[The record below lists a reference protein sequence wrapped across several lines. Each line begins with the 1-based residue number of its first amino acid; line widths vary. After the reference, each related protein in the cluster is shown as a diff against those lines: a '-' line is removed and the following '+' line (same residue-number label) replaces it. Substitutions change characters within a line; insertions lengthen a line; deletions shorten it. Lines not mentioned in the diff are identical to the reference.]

1 MKYPSLLLAILL
13 GLPMLSFS
21 QEQQKYL
28 NGKELFKAGRYS
40 LAMETFRELT
50 NPEVPNGFNEYASFY
65 YALSAY
71 HDGQLFIAR
80 DMFLQIESRYYQWR
94 KMDEV
99 DLWLTKIYFELDDF
113 SRALEISAK
122 IVSDQVNRQVR
133 NLKAA
138 ELKRLDDLDDLKTLM
153 EQFPNDSIL
162 AIVLVQ
168 RMSEQPMAVREIG
181 LMESLVNKFDL
192 NRSVFNVPDYSN
204 NEKKASYNIAVIM
217 PFMYNSLSDTR
228 AIVRNSLVTSL
239 YQGMLLAVDDLVNIG
254 KQVNLFCYDTQRSE
268 VKTSKILQ
276 NDEIQSMDLIIGPLY
291 PEPSRVVSEFSYD
304 YNINMINPLSSN
316 GEVMG
321 NNPYSF
327 LYKSSTE
334 TQANATAN
342 FSKKTFSNKTA
353 IIIYEQNKRD
363 SLFACIYKEEL
374 EKDSFNIIWFKGLN
388 ETNTRQTLDSITATY
403 ERDLIG
409 EELDSLLELENYPMN
424 LRHKEHSYDPDEWYE
439 ELLVIAPESVGHIM
453 TASGKALF
461 AANSISAVAVRGDR
475 IPLIGREEWLYHPS
489 AGFEQMEKLGTYMVA
504 PTFYN
509 ENSSKYKA
517 LKESIIK
524 RFKVV
529 PNQYHVIG
537 FDMVLAVGELLHS
550 NGKYFQVG
558 IRNDQSVNSRL
569 LPDLQFGNKNDN
581 QIVPIIRFRDSNLIR
596 VDQ

>member
-1 MKYPSLLLAILL
+1 
-13 GLPMLSFS
+13 MLSFS

-558 IRNDQSVNSRL
+558 IRNNQSVNSRL

>member
-50 NPEVPNGFNEYASFY
+50 NPEVPNGFNEYTSFY

-99 DLWLTKIYFELDDF
+99 YLWLTKIYFELDDF

-453 TASGKALF
+453 TASRKALF

-489 AGFEQMEKLGTYMVA
+489 AVFGQMEKLGTYMVA

-524 RFKVV
+524 RFKVM

>member
-1 MKYPSLLLAILL
+1 
-13 GLPMLSFS
+13 MLSFS

-28 NGKELFKAGRYS
+28 NGKELFSAGRYS
-40 LAMETFRELT
+40 LAMETFKELT

-71 HDGQLFIAR
+71 HGGQPFIAR

-99 DLWLTKIYFELDDF
+99 YLWLTKIYFELDDF

-122 IVSDQVNRQVR
+122 IVSDQVNKKVR
-133 NLKAA
+133 NLEAA
-138 ELKRLDDLDDLKTLM
+138 ELKRMNDLDSLKMLM
-153 EQFPNDSIL
+153 DRFPNDPIL
-162 AIVLVQ
+162 AERLVQ
-168 RMSEQPMAVREIG
+168 RISEQPMAVREIG
-181 LMESLVNKFDL
+181 LMESLVNEFDL

-228 AIVRNSLVTSL
+228 SIMRNSLVTSL
-239 YQGMLLAVDDLVNIG
+239 YEGMLLAVDELDIVG
-254 KQVNLFCYDTQRSE
+254 KPVNLFCYDTQRSE
-268 VKTSKILQ
+268 AKTGEILQ
-276 NDEIQSMDLIIGPLY
+276 NDELKSMDLIIGPLY

-334 TQANATAN
+334 TQAYSAAN
-342 FSKKTFSNKTA
+342 FSRKNFSNKTA
-353 IIIYEQNKRD
+353 IIIYEQNERD
-363 SLFACIYKEEL
+363 SVFANIYKEEL

-388 ETNTRQTLDSITATY
+388 ETNSRQALDSITATY
-403 ERDLIG
+403 ERDLFG
-409 EELDSLLELENYPMN
+409 KELDSLRAIENYPIK
-424 LRHKEHSYDPDEWYE
+424 LKHKEHSYDPDEWYE
-439 ELLVIAPESVGHIM
+439 ESLVIAPDSVGHIM
-453 TASGKALF
+453 MVSGKALF
-461 AANSISAVAVRGDR
+461 AANSISAVAVRGDK

-489 AGFEQMEKLGTYMVA
+489 VGFGQMEQLGTYMVA

-509 ENSSKYKA
+509 ENSSKYRA
-517 LKESIIK
+517 LKESVIK
-524 RFKVV
+524 HFKLV

-537 FDMVLAVGELLHS
+537 FDLVLGVGELLHA

-558 IRNDQSVNSRL
+558 IRNDQIVKSRL
-569 LPDLQFGNKNDN
+569 LPDLRFGNKNDN
-581 QIVPIIRFRDSNLIR
+581 QVVPIIMFKDSNLIR
-596 VDQ
+596 VDRLYNVFIK